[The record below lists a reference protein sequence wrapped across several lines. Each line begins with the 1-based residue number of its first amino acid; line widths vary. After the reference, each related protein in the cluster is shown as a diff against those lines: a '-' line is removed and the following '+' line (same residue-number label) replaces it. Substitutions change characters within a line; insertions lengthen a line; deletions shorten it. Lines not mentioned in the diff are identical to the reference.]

1 MKNHSEIKEQVLS
14 FFLTFYFVLR
24 YSQLTNS
31 VVIAS
36 VEQQRDAAV
45 HIPASVAS
53 VPPQTP
59 LPIQA
64 GM

>member
-31 VVIAS
+31 AVIVS
-36 VEQQRDAAV
+36 GEQQRDAAI
-45 HIPASVAS
+45 HIPAS

-59 LPIQA
+59 FPIQA